1 MLKVVHDE
9 AEPHEASGSVL
20 DEIVREAARQMLA
33 VALQAEVSA
42 YIDAHAEEVDENG
55 RGSPASRRRAAHPSP
70 SLPAA
75 VARAVSGIRV
85 SAAAEKGHDRHLA
98 RPA

>member
-1 MLKVVHDE
+1 
-9 AEPHEASGSVL
+9 VL

-33 VALQAEVSA
+33 VALQAVVSA
-42 YIDAHAEEVDENG
+42 YIDAHAEEAAEKVSGG
-55 RGSPASRRRAAHPSP
+55 RQRTPPRRAGPCRRGIKNGKLIERPDESEGGDQQ
-70 SLPAA
+70 

-85 SAAAEKGHDRHLA
+85 SAAGDEGHDRHLT